1 MDRRCIRVLALLGSA
16 ILSSGLLACA
26 PKTTVPVTVKTE
38 EARLGSIDWQVEFSG
53 VLVPNRTVNIYS
65 KIAGQVKAVA
75 ADVGG
80 RVRQGEVLVQI
91 DAKELNAQLRVAEA
105 ATAGMAD
112 QAEQAKA
119 GIETA
124 RLNLDM
130 AQRAYERTKTLFDTQ
145 VVTQSQLDDAKDRL
159 QLAQAALQ
167 SANRQYRTV
176 SGSGLAQAEAQE
188 NYIRVQL
195 SNSTITSPIDGIVT
209 NRNVNPGEIAPL
221 SAPLMAIADTSS
233 LKLQG
238 NVPQE
243 AVVRLAVGD
252 KVTVS
257 VDGISGQGYA
267 GTITQVGPIGAATGQ
282 YFPVA
287 VSLKNDG
294 RLLAGMTAKAS
305 LSLTSSEG
313 VIVPLAALFAQDGKE
328 FLYVVADGK
337 ARKRAVSLGAQSG
350 PEAQVLSGL
359 TAGEAVAVSNVGLL
373 QDGVEVAK

>member
-1 MDRRCIRVLALLGSA
+1 VDRRCIRVLALLGSA

-38 EARLGSIDWQVEFSG
+38 EARSGSIDWQVEFSG

-91 DAKELNAQLRVAEA
+91 DAKELDAQLRVAEA
-105 ATAGMAD
+105 AKAGMAD

-119 GIETA
+119 GIETT

-313 VIVPLAALFAQDGKE
+313 VIVPLAALFAQDGQE

>member
-38 EARLGSIDWQVEFSG
+38 EARSGSIDWQVEFSG

>member
-1 MDRRCIRVLALLGSA
+1 MLALLGAAALSA
-16 ILSSGLLACA
+16 GLLACA
-26 PKTTVPVTVKTE
+26 PKTAVPVTVKTE
-38 EARLGSIDWQVEFSG
+38 EARPGSIDWKVEFSG
-53 VLVPNRTVNIYS
+53 VLVPDRAVNIYS

-80 RVRQGEVLVQI
+80 RVRRGQVLVQI
-91 DAKELNAQLRVAEA
+91 DAKELEAQLQVAEA
-105 ATAGMAD
+105 ARAGMAD

-124 RLNLDM
+124 RLNLDL
-130 AQRAYERTKTLFDTQ
+130 AQRAYERTKTLFDNQ

-159 QLAQAALQ
+159 QLAQATLD

-176 SGSGLAQAEAQE
+176 SGSGLGQAEAQV

-221 SAPLMAIADTSS
+221 ASPLMAVADTST

-243 AVVRLAVGD
+243 AVVHLAVGD
-252 KVTVS
+252 QVTVS
-257 VDGISGQGYA
+257 VDGIPGPGYE

-282 YFPVA
+282 YFPVS

-305 LSLTSSEG
+305 LSLPSSEG
-313 VIVPLAALFAQDGKE
+313 IIVPLAALFAQDGQE
-328 FLYVVADGK
+328 FLYVVANGK
-337 ARKRAVSLGAQSG
+337 AQKRAVRLGAQSG

-359 TAGEAVAVSNVGLL
+359 KEGEAVAVSNIGLL
-373 QDGVEVAK
+373 HDGAEVSQ

>member
-38 EARLGSIDWQVEFSG
+38 EARSGSINWQVEFSG

-195 SNSTITSPIDGIVT
+195 SNSTITSPIDGIAT